1 MSVSETRK
9 PELKTNG
16 ELNPVALQ
24 LVAMRRREVIAK
36 AAKEAK
42 ILENYIEIIKA
53 IGIYE
58 KKLQMEEWMLKKA
71 SVAVSA
77 CEQTPA
83 RAHVPCLQK
92 LYEQTL
98 LIKQAWVKQV
108 AQTKASILQMKEKI
122 AGMGGDWDE
131 DEE

>member
-9 PELKTNG
+9 PELTTSGKPNA
-16 ELNPVALQ
+16 VALQ
-24 LVAMRRREVIAK
+24 MVNMRRREATAK

-58 KKLQMEEWMLKKA
+58 NNLRIKELMLKKA

-77 CEQTPA
+77 YGQTPA
-83 RAHVPCLQK
+83 RAHLPCLQK
-92 LYEQTL
+92 LYEESL
-98 LIKQAWVKQV
+98 LIKQGLINEIEEI
-108 AQTKASILQMKEKI
+108 KASILQLKKNI
-122 AGMGGDWDE
+122 ASYGGDWDE
-131 DEE
+131 EDE